1 MSHSLR
7 SYLHEHILVITLN
20 ADFCRRDELIQIG
33 FEALRRLNAAVGELT
48 LIFDLVAAPLD
59 YTALFHLVNFGAR
72 GDTPIFHHPN
82 VGRLIFVTQSEL
94 IELGAKTLDSPIYGN
109 LSIPVFPTLDQAMH
123 YARSL

>member
-7 SYLHEHILVITLN
+7 SYSQEHILVITLN
-20 ADFCRRDELIQIG
+20 ADFRRRDEFDQIG
-33 FEALRRLNAAVGELT
+33 FETLRRLNAATHSLT
-48 LIFDLVAAPLD
+48 LIFDLAAAPLD
-59 YTALFHLVNFGAR
+59 YTALFHFVNFGAR

-94 IELGAKTLDSPIYGN
+94 VELGAKTLDSPIYGN
-109 LSIPVFPTLDQAMH
+109 LSIPVFSTLDQAMH